1 MKKAIIAI
9 VALLAAAGV
18 SIGAFMAVKSKSDT
32 KTQQEEM
39 MQNDLIL
46 FEFDADAIN
55 KVDVSCSDGDYTF
68 EYAEDEWNLTEYS
81 DSYFDTNQTKLQ
93 GIVTYMASLEAKESY
108 GKLTDESKVL
118 YGLDNPYIVT
128 VSGDTQ
134 SYTLYLGNQS
144 PTGDVYYSYIDEKDN
159 IYAIPTSIISNI
171 ISTRLELKNSDFI
184 PYKTNE
190 IIGITLER
198 DGEEIYSLELDAE
211 NNQWKLPDKY
221 EMLSV
226 DQTKV
231 SSLLALISRLTAE
244 LMLPE
249 DENDITTYGF
259 DKPIAEF
266 TVTAADG
273 TSKTLL
279 FSKYGQNSQ
288 TYTYVYNQEA
298 KQVETFYSGDLD
310 FIDKTPID
318 FVLKKV
324 ECANLYSTSEFEII
338 SDELNVEFT
347 LNANEGWVKY
357 KDNDIDLENAVILSY
372 FENFFN
378 SFAYVALEGID
389 VDNIPVLENPMFTS
403 KFTDIN
409 GKFTQIDFVEA
420 DNSDSCYVFVNE
432 EYTGTFASTEFI
444 KGDDSVSYA
453 FELFCKQAGIE
464 E

>member
-18 SIGAFMAVKSKSDT
+18 SIGAFLAVKSKSENET
-32 KTQQEEM
+32 KQEEL

-46 FEFDADAIN
+46 FDFDADTIN
-55 KVDVSCSDGDYTF
+55 KVEISCTDGDYTF
-68 EYAEDEWNLTEYS
+68 EHTEDEWNLTQYS

-93 GIVTYMASLEAKESY
+93 GIVTFMASLEAKENY
-108 GKLTDESKVL
+108 GELTDEIKAG
-118 YGLDNPYIVT
+118 YGLDNPYVVT
-128 VSGDTQ
+128 VSGNSQ

-144 PTGDVYYSYIDEKDN
+144 PTGDIYYSYIDEKDN

-198 DGEEIYSLELDAE
+198 DGEEKYSLELDTE
-211 NNQWKLPDKY
+211 KNSWKLPDKY

-231 SSLLALISRLTAE
+231 SSLLAVISRLTAE

-259 DKPIAEF
+259 DEPIAKF
-266 TVTAADG
+266 TVKAADG

-288 TYTYVYNQEA
+288 MYTYVYNQEA

-310 FIDKTPID
+310 FIDKEPID

-324 ECANLYSTSEFEII
+324 ECANLHSTSEFEII

-347 LNANEGWVKY
+347 LNANEGWAKY
-357 KDNDIDLENAVILSY
+357 KDNDIDLEKAVVLGY

-378 SFAYVALEGID
+378 RFAYVALEGID
-389 VDNIPVLENPMFTS
+389 VENTPVLENPVFTS

-409 GKFTQIDFVEA
+409 GKSTQVDFVEKE
-420 DNSDSCYVFVNE
+420 NSEFCYVFVNE
-432 EYTGTFASTEFI
+432 EYTGTFTSSEFI
-444 KGDDSVSYA
+444 NGDDSVSYA
-453 FELFCKQAGIE
+453 FDLFCKQAEIE
-464 E
+464 K

>member
-18 SIGAFMAVKSKSDT
+18 SIGAFLAVKSKSETET
-32 KTQQEEM
+32 KQEEVM
-39 MQNDLIL
+39 KNDLIL
-46 FEFDADAIN
+46 FEFDADTIN
-55 KVDVSCSDGDYTF
+55 KVDISCSDGDYTF
-68 EYAEDEWNLTEYS
+68 EHAEDEWNLTQYS

-93 GIVTYMASLEAKESY
+93 GIVTFMASLEAKESY
-108 GKLTDESKVL
+108 GELTDESKAE

-128 VSGDTQ
+128 VSGNSR

-144 PTGDVYYSYIDEKDN
+144 PTGDVYYSYIDTRN
-159 IYAIPTSIISNI
+159 TVYAIPTSIISNI

-190 IIGITLER
+190 IVGLQLER
-198 DGEEIYSLELDAE
+198 DGEEIYSLELDTE

-231 SSLLALISRLTAE
+231 SSLLAVISRLTAE

-259 DKPIAEF
+259 DEPIAEF
-266 TVTAADG
+266 TVKAADG

-310 FIDKTPID
+310 FIEKTPID
-318 FVLKKV
+318 FALKKI
-324 ECANLYSTSEFEII
+324 ECANLHSTSEFEII

-347 LNANEGWVKY
+347 LNANEGWAKY
-357 KDNDIDLENAVILSY
+357 KDNDIDLKNANVLSY
-372 FENFFN
+372 FENFFD
-378 SFAYVALEGID
+378 SFAYIALDGID
-389 VDNIPVLENPMFTS
+389 VDNNPVLENPVFTS

-409 GKFTQIDFVEA
+409 GKSTQVDFVETE
-420 DNSDSCYVFVNE
+420 NGESCYVFVND
-432 EYTGTFASTEFI
+432 EYTGTFTSTEFI
-444 KGDDSVSYA
+444 KGDDSVSKA
-453 FELFCKQAGIE
+453 FELFCKQAEIE
-464 E
+464 K